1 MYLFLGGDT
10 VVPEKSVVAVL
21 DLDNT
26 TVAKS
31 TREFLAR
38 AQRERRVVTV
48 AEDLPKSFCI
58 TADEAGERVWLLSA
72 NPATIK
78 KRAGG
83 L

>member
-38 AQRERRVVTV
+38 AQREQKVVTV

-58 TADEAGERVWLLSA
+58 TDDEAGERIWLLSA

-83 L
+83 F

>member
-1 MYLFLGGDT
+1 MYLFLGSDT
-10 VVPEKSVVAVL
+10 AVPEQSVIGVF

-38 AQRERRVVTV
+38 AEREKRVVTV
-48 AEDLPKSFCI
+48 AEDLPRSFCV
-58 TADEAGERVWLLSA
+58 TGDERGERVWLLSV

-78 KRAGG
+78 KRAGV

>member
-1 MYLFLGGDT
+1 MYLFLGNDT
-10 VVPEKSVVAVL
+10 VVPEKSVIAVL

-38 AQRERRVVTV
+38 AQREQKVVTV

-58 TADEAGERVWLLSA
+58 TDDEAGERVWLLSA

-78 KRAGG
+78 KRVGG

>member
-38 AQRERRVVTV
+38 AQREQKVVTV

-58 TADEAGERVWLLSA
+58 TDDEAGERIWLLSA

>member
-1 MYLFLGGDT
+1 MYLYLGGDT
-10 VVPEKSVVAVL
+10 LVREKSVVAVL

-38 AQRERRVVTV
+38 AQREQKVVTV

-58 TADEAGERVWLLSA
+58 TADGSGERIWLLSA

-78 KRAGG
+78 KRAGS